1 MIDDR
6 ADGKQVLFDIYTEE
20 ELAADSSK
28 RNTGLFFFRGKP
40 GMPFAVVCAGGG
52 SFTGGCG
59 TWIWCRKR
67 YTGRRLDFS
76 GNRLLEKEH
85 EIVK

>member
-28 RNTGLFFFRGKP
+28 RNTAFIIIL
-40 GMPFAVVCAGGG
+40 
-52 SFTGGCG
+52 
-59 TWIWCRKR
+59 
-67 YTGRRLDFS
+67 
-76 GNRLLEKEH
+76 
-85 EIVK
+85 